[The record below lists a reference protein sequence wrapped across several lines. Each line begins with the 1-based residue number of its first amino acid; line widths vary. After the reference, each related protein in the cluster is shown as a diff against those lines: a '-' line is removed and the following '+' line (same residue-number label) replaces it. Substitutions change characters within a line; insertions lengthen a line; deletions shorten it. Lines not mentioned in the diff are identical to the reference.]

1 MNLENNFL
9 SFFLACKYRFKNL
22 KGEKLQ
28 RYQENRLKKI
38 VDYSVKN
45 SPFFK
50 RYYSNYNINDV
61 FNLPTVNKHIM
72 MENLSEYNTVGF
84 TKEELI
90 NFCLE
95 VERSRDFSKRYKKY
109 NVAMSSGTSG
119 NKGIVI
125 TSPKEERY
133 LKAAFFARFP
143 FPRTLKLNIA
153 FILRVSTPAFNI
165 NKFGQKLTHFSL
177 LDPLEEIVENLNS
190 LQPNILSAPP
200 SMLNL
205 LADEYSEGKLCIKP
219 KKIISYAEI
228 LYPDIR
234 KKVEE
239 TFGIRIDEIYQ
250 ASEGPI
256 AMTCKHGSLHINEDL
271 LVLQTLNEDGSPTEK
286 GELCHKL
293 IVSDLY
299 KTSQPIIR
307 FELNDMIR
315 IRTEK
320 CTCGSGFRIIDEI
333 VGRTDDLLIG
343 VNSSTG
349 QVHYIFPD
357 YIRRAII
364 SSSEQVIEY
373 QAIQT
378 SKNRL
383 EISIQL
389 SKDKDEFQ
397 NIKSVIKRAIEQVF
411 KTYNCEIPDVTVK
424 ISQSQLHPVSKKLI
438 RIQRKFSIA

>member
-1 MNLENNFL
+1 MNLENNFFA
-9 SFFLACKYRFKNL
+9 FFLACKYRFKNL
-22 KGEKLQ
+22 KGEKLHS
-28 RYQENRLKKI
+28 YQINRLKKI
-38 VDYSVKN
+38 VAYSVKN
-45 SPFFK
+45 SLFFK
-50 RYYSNYNINDV
+50 KYYSNYDINKV
-61 FNLPTVNKHIM
+61 FSLPTVNKYIM

-84 TKEELI
+84 KKEELI

-95 VERSRDFSKRYKKY
+95 VEKSRDYSKRYKNY

-133 LKAAFFARFP
+133 LKAAFFSRFP
-143 FPRTLKLNIA
+143 FPKTLKLNIA

-165 NKFGQKLTHFSL
+165 NKFGQKLTYFSL
-177 LDPLEEIVENLNS
+177 LDPLEKIVNNLNS

-205 LADEYSEGKLCIKP
+205 LAGELNEGKLHIKP

-234 KKVEE
+234 QKVEE

-256 AMTCKHGSLHINEDL
+256 AMSCKHGSLHVNEDL
-271 LVLQTLNEDGSPTEK
+271 IAVQTLNKDGSPTEK
-286 GELCHKL
+286 GELCHQL
-293 IVSDLY
+293 VVSDLY

-315 IRTEK
+315 ISAEK
-320 CTCGSGFRIIDEI
+320 CTCGSGFRVIDEI
-333 VGRTDDLLIG
+333 VGRTDDLLVG
-343 VNSSTG
+343 FNSSTG
-349 QVHYIFPD
+349 QVQYIFPD

-364 SSSEQVIEY
+364 SSSENVVEY

-389 SKDKDEFQ
+389 SKDEEEFP
-397 NIKSVIKRAIEQVF
+397 NIKEMIKRAIEHVF
-411 KTYNCEIPDVTVK
+411 EIYNCEIPNVVVK
-424 ISQSQLHPVSKKLI
+424 ISKSQLHPVSKKLI
-438 RIQRKFSIA
+438 RIQRSFSIS